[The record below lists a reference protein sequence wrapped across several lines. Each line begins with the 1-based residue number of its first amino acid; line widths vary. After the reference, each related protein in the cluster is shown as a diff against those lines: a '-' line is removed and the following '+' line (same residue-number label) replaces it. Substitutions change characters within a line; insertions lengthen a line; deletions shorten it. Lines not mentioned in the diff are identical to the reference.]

1 MSHISKIELEI
12 NDLEALKTA
21 CTIMGLNFME
31 NQKTYKWYG
40 SRVNDSPLPE
50 DVKTKTEDLGK
61 CTHAI
66 QVPGAR
72 YEIGVKQNGSQYQL
86 LWDSWH
92 GGGLVKHIGK
102 DACKIKQTYTLAR
115 IRKEARQKGYLY
127 HESRTQNG
135 IRVSLTPRR

>member
-21 CTIMGLNFME
+21 CTIMGFNFME
-31 NQKTYKWYG
+31 NQKTYKWFG
-40 SRVNDSPLPE
+40 NWVGDSPLPE
-50 DVKTKTEDLGK
+50 GVKVEDLGK

-66 QVPGAR
+66 KVPGAH
-72 YEIGVKQNGSQYQL
+72 YEIGVRQNGSKFHLIYDYWHSGRLEQY
-86 LWDSWH
+86 
-92 GGGLVKHIGK
+92 IGK

-115 IRKEARQKGYLY
+115 IRKEAQQKGYLY
-127 HESRTQNG
+127 HEIRTNNG

>member
-31 NQKTYKWYG
+31 NQKTYKWFG
-40 SRVNDSPLPE
+40 HWVGDSPLP
-50 DVKTKTEDLGK
+50 DGVKVKDLGK

-72 YEIGVKQNGSQYQL
+72 YEIGVKQNGSKYHLIYDYYSSGRLEQ
-86 LWDSWH
+86 
-92 GGGLVKHIGK
+92 HIGK
-102 DACKIKQTYTLAR
+102 GACKIKQTYTLAR

-127 HESRTQNG
+127 HEFRTQNG

>member
-21 CTIMGLNFME
+21 CTIMGFNFME

-40 SRVNDSPLPE
+40 RWVGDSPLPE
-50 DVKTKTEDLGK
+50 GVKIEDLGK

-66 QVPGAR
+66 HVPGAK
-72 YEIGVKQNGSQYQL
+72 YEIGIRQKGSKFHLIYDYWYDGKL
-86 LWDSWH
+86 E
-92 GGGLVKHIGK
+92 KHIGK

-127 HESRTQNG
+127 HEARINNG